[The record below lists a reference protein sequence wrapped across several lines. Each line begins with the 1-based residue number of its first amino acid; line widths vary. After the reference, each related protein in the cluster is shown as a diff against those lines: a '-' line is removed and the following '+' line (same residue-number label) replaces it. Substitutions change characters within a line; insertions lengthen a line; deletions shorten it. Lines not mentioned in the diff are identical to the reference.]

1 MVAAY
6 FTILI
11 GGVAL
16 IAAAML
22 ARRARHLR
30 SYVPVPGRVV
40 EKWVG
45 PASTTSA
52 GVADGTR
59 FEAHVRYAYTVA
71 GTEYVGERI
80 ALTKEAS
87 SRASAE
93 RALERYD
100 GDVTVYV
107 DPSDPNAAV
116 LTRSGLGLAVFTG
129 VFGLVAVAIGLAV
142 ALS

>member
-1 MVAAY
+1 MAAY
-6 FTILI
+6 FALVI
-11 GGVAL
+11 GAVAL
-16 IAAAML
+16 FASAML
-22 ARRARHLR
+22 GLRARRLR
-30 SYVPVPGRVV
+30 SYVPVRGRIV

-71 GTEYVGERI
+71 GVEYVGERI
-80 ALTKEAS
+80 ALTKETRN
-87 SRASAE
+87 RASAE
-93 RALERYD
+93 RQLERYD

-107 DPSDPNAAV
+107 DPADPNAAV
-116 LTRSGLGLAVFTG
+116 LTRSGLGLAIVTG
-129 VFGLVAVAIGLAV
+129 CLGLVAVVVGLAV